1 MKKTIVV
8 IGLGRF
14 GLGLVKNLA
23 LRDVEI
29 IAIDKDKNNVAK
41 VGDIIS
47 NAVVCDSTKAEVL
60 EEVGVTDAD
69 NAIVAFGQDSQEN
82 IATTILTVVALK
94 KVGVKK
100 ITCRIDDSIYEELL
114 IKIGADNV
122 IYPFDIASQ
131 SLALKVS
138 SSSVMDYY
146 NVSGGYKV
154 FDIVVR
160 EGTNPINL
168 VKLNAPTN
176 FGVNIILV
184 QRGSNTFMPNRE
196 SVIKPGDHIF
206 AFGEEKGVY
215 KLEAFL
221 DKPELDK

>member
-1 MKKTIVV
+1 MRKTIVV

-41 VGDIIS
+41 VGDIIN

-69 NAIVAFGQDSQEN
+69 NAIIAFGQDSQEN

-100 ITCRIDDSIYEELL
+100 ITCRIDDSVYEELL

-146 NVSGGYKV
+146 NISEGYKV
-154 FDIVVR
+154 FDILIR
-160 EGTNPINL
+160 ESTEPINL
-168 VKLNAPTN
+168 MKLNAPTN

-184 QRGSNTFMPNRE
+184 HRGTSTFMPNRE
-196 SVIKPGDHIF
+196 SIIKPGDHIF
-206 AFGEEKGVY
+206 VFGEEKGVY

-221 DKPELDK
+221 ENSKEDK